1 MATNIDLILKPKKL
15 KKPIV
20 FVGLPGIGLVGKISV
35 DYLSKELSPK
45 PKLFANIY
53 SDKFPQ
59 AIHTKNSI
67 FELIHDEIYIYS
79 TKTQDYLF
87 LVGPVQ
93 PALGNILNS
102 SDHYE
107 FSQKLAD
114 FFKKQGVKEIYT
126 FAGLNVG
133 DKRIKN
139 KPKVL
144 AVCSDENTK
153 NLLIKKNIKNLFFE
167 KDNKDTLIS
176 GVAGLLPGI
185 AYTQYKISS
194 VCFMGETN
202 GKLTFGDHG
211 SAKELLEI
219 ISKLFKF
226 KLDLKKIDKNSKKI
240 EESFNEITKNIK
252 LLEKKEDTPS
262 NYIR

>member
-1 MATNIDLILKPKKL
+1 MSTTINLVSKSKKL

-20 FVGLPGIGLVGKISV
+20 FVGLPGIGLVGKITV

-45 PKLFANIY
+45 PKLYANVY

-67 FELIHDEIYIYS
+67 FELIHDEIYLYS

-93 PALGNILNS
+93 PALGNIMNS
-102 SDHYE
+102 ADHYE
-107 FSQKLAD
+107 FSEKLAE

-133 DKRIKN
+133 DKRIKS

-144 AVCSDENTK
+144 AVCSDEKTK
-153 NLLIKKNIKNLFFE
+153 SALVKKKMNNLYFE

-185 AYTQYKISS
+185 AYTKYNIKSA
-194 VCFMGETN
+194 CFMGET
-202 GKLTFGDHG
+202 
-211 SAKELLEI
+211 
-219 ISKLFKF
+219 
-226 KLDLKKIDKNSKKI
+226 
-240 EESFNEITKNIK
+240 
-252 LLEKKEDTPS
+252 
-262 NYIR
+262 Y